1 MQPKHW
7 QLRSKRELIESF
19 IASVAASTEINSAW
33 PDHVK
38 ASYTRDVN
46 TLIVDEHLDDSKTH
60 QFITNALQM
69 GMLRTTGSDIDA
81 LLPPM
86 SLFGGQR
93 QIAKQRIID
102 ALTHL
107 FDTYYGLV

>member
-1 MQPKHW
+1 MIIEPVPISWSSGFVSVHCFK
-7 QLRSKRELIESF
+7 LRW
-19 IASVAASTEINSAW
+19 AAAAERCVDMLAIVE
-33 PDHVK
+33 D
-38 ASYTRDVN
+38 
-46 TLIVDEHLDDSKTH
+46 LIVDEHLDDSKTH